1 MESSERPLVNG
12 ALLPQYIGKTV
23 SIFGTVI
30 PTNTSGTSF
39 DLMACDKKVVTVSL
53 RSPLTEPLTGVVE
66 VHGIVKGRDNIICN
80 YYMAVPS
87 EISGNYEHDLVNDV
101 VSLVHNVPNVWK
113 ATA

>member
-23 SIFGTVI
+23 TIFGSVI
-30 PTNTSGTSF
+30 PGNSSGASF
-39 DLMACDKKVVTVSL
+39 DLMASDRKVVTVAL
-53 RSPLTEPLTGVVE
+53 RTPLTEPITGVVE
-66 VHGIVKGRDNIICN
+66 VHGIVKGKDNIICN

-87 EISGNYEHDLVNDV
+87 EISGNFEHDLVNDV
-101 VSLVHNVPNVWK
+101 VTLVHSVPNVWK